1 VLRHPPRAIDAE
13 ADAMKL
19 LWFHLMPYTDL
30 PSDFK
35 QKHPSVW
42 VDIDPAL
49 FDPAKA
55 NGMYN
60 DFLDELELAAEVG
73 FDAVCVN
80 EHHSNGYGLMPS
92 PNLIAATLARSTR
105 DAAIC
110 VLGNSLALYN
120 PPIRVAEE
128 MAMLDCMSG
137 GRLIAGFP
145 VGTPMDTCYAYGINP
160 SQLRERYLEA
170 HDLIVRAWSAE
181 EPFAWHGR
189 FNQLRYVNPWPRPIQ
204 RPHPP
209 IWIPGGGSIETWQW
223 CAERDYV
230 YTYLSYFGYKQGEAT
245 LRGFWAKMNELG
257 KDPNPFRAGF
267 LQFVGV
273 AETRAEALDLY
284 AEPAQYFYE
293 RCLHVDSRWAT
304 PPGYASESTLRARVK
319 SQVVAAAERATS
331 SGGGRSSPARL
342 GFEETVRRGY
352 VIVGSPDE
360 VAEQLREVATSL
372 NVGQLMLL
380 MQYGNMRKDLA
391 FYNTELFAKRVA
403 PQLRGLFENEW
414 ENRWW
419 PKPLPAPSRAAAR
432 ELRA

>member
-1 VLRHPPRAIDAE
+1 
-13 ADAMKL
+13 MKL

-35 QKHPSVW
+35 QQHPSVW

-60 DFLDELELAAEVG
+60 DFLDELEFAADVG

-92 PNLIAATLARSTR
+92 PNLIAATLTRRTR

-110 VLGNSLALYN
+110 VMGNSLALYN

-160 SQLRERYLEA
+160 SQLRDRYHEA
-170 HDLIVRAWSAE
+170 HDLIVKAWSADA
-181 EPFAWHGR
+181 PFTFNGR

-223 CAERDYV
+223 CAELDYV

-293 RCLHVDSRWAT
+293 RCLHVDSRWST

-331 SGGGRSSPARL
+331 GGGGRSSPARL

-380 MQYGNMRKDLA
+380 LQYGNMRKDLA

-419 PKPLPAPSRAAAR
+419 PKPLPAAERAAAR